1 MQVNIN
7 KNRIYS
13 ELRSYL
19 GITIGLFLYVLAWVA
34 FLIPNEIVGG
44 GATGF
49 ATDIHFLTGKAIPIN
64 YAFFAVNAILLAI
77 GFYILG
83 NSFGIKTIYG
93 MVFTFLMLTFL
104 PEPTIITNSFQDSDK
119 LICAIIGGIVSG
131 FGIAIAFRNGGS
143 AGGTDIVAMIV
154 SKYKN
159 ISPGKVYL
167 YSDLFI
173 IGASF
178 FINFDFRTI
187 VYGYVTMA
195 VFSYSVDLVL
205 SGSRQSVQ
213 IFIIS
218 KKYDEIAQRI
228 INEVNRGV
236 TALDAIGWYSQ
247 TSSKVLMV
255 IVRKNDTKQVHQII
269 NETDPEAFIS
279 EASVMGVYGKGFDVI
294 KK

>member
-1 MQVNIN
+1 MHTAISKQ
-7 KNRIYS
+7 KIYS
-13 ELRSYL
+13 EIRSYI
-19 GITIGLFLYVLAWVA
+19 GITFGLFLYVLAWVA

-49 ATDIHFLTGKAIPIN
+49 ATDIHFLTGKLIPIN

-93 MVFTFLMLTFL
+93 MIFTFLMLTFL
-104 PEPTIITNSFQDSDK
+104 PEPTIITNSFEDGDK
-119 LICAIIGGIVSG
+119 LICAIIGGILSG
-131 FGIAIAFRNGGS
+131 FGIAIAFQNGGS

-154 SKYKN
+154 SKYRN
-159 ISPGKVYL
+159 VSPGKVFL
-167 YSDLFI
+167 YADLFI

-195 VFSYSVDLVL
+195 VFSYSVDLML
-205 SGSRQSVQ
+205 SGSKQSVQ

-218 KKYDEIAQRI
+218 KKIRRDCKKNQY
-228 INEVNRGV
+228 RG
-236 TALDAIGWYSQ
+236 
-247 TSSKVLMV
+247 TSRGNGSRCHRMV
-255 IVRKNDTKQVHQII
+255 
-269 NETDPEAFIS
+269 
-279 EASVMGVYGKGFDVI
+279 
-294 KK
+294 

>member
-1 MQVNIN
+1 MKPAISKQ
-7 KNRIYS
+7 KIYS
-13 ELRSYL
+13 EIRSYI

-49 ATDIHFLTGKAIPIN
+49 ATDIHFLTGKLIPIN

-93 MVFTFLMLTFL
+93 MIFTFFLLTVL
-104 PEPTIITNSFQDSDK
+104 PEPTFITHSFEDGDK
-119 LICAIIGGIVSG
+119 LICAIIGGILSG
-131 FGIAIAFRNGGS
+131 FGIAIAFQNGGS

-154 SKYKN
+154 SKYRN
-159 ISPGKVYL
+159 ISPGKVFL
-167 YSDLFI
+167 YADLFI

-195 VFSYSVDLVL
+195 VFSYSVDLIL
-205 SGSRQSVQ
+205 SGAKQSVQ

-218 KKYDEIAQRI
+218 KKYEEIAKK
-228 INEVNRGV
+228 INTEARRGV

-247 TSSKVLMV
+247 TESKVLMV
-255 IVRKNDTKQVHQII
+255 IVRKKDTKQIHQII
-269 NETDPEAFIS
+269 QDTDPDAFIS

>member
-1 MQVNIN
+1 MHTAISKQ
-7 KNRIYS
+7 KIYS
-13 ELRSYL
+13 EIRSYI
-19 GITIGLFLYVLAWVA
+19 GITFGLFLYVLAWVA

-49 ATDIHFLTGKAIPIN
+49 ATDIHFLTGKLIPIN

-93 MVFTFLMLTFL
+93 MIFTFLMLTFL
-104 PEPTIITNSFQDSDK
+104 PEPTIITNSFEDGDK
-119 LICAIIGGIVSG
+119 LICAIIGGILSG
-131 FGIAIAFRNGGS
+131 FGIAIAFQNGGS

-154 SKYKN
+154 SKYRN
-159 ISPGKVYL
+159 VSPGKVFL
-167 YSDLFI
+167 YADLFI

-195 VFSYSVDLVL
+195 VFSYSVDLML
-205 SGSRQSVQ
+205 SGSKQSVQ

-218 KKYDEIAQRI
+218 KKYEEIAKRI
-228 INEVNRGV
+228 NIEAHRGV

-247 TSSKVLMV
+247 TESKVLMV
-255 IVRKNDTKQVHQII
+255 IVRKKDTKQVHQII
-269 NETDPEAFIS
+269 QDTDPDAFIS

-294 KK
+294 RK